1 MHNTLNETVKTQE
14 ALNSLAAS
22 FKETELSI
30 TDKALNELSNKPK
43 IPEITAWSWTKRF
56 QEI

>member
-1 MHNTLNETVKTQE
+1 MQNILVETCKTQE

-30 TDKALNELSNKPK
+30 TEKALNELSSKPK
-43 IPEITAWSWTKRF
+43 IPEITAWNWSKSF

>member
-1 MHNTLNETVKTQE
+1 MHNTSTYKTQE

-30 TDKALNELSNKPK
+30 TEKALEELNSKPK
-43 IPEITAWSWTKRF
+43 IPEITAWNWSKSF

>member
-1 MHNTLNETVKTQE
+1 MHNTSIINCTTQE

-22 FKETELSI
+22 FKDTELSI
-30 TDKALNELSNKPK
+30 TERALDELNNKPK
-43 IPEITAWSWTKRF
+43 IPEITAWNWSKSF

>member
-43 IPEITAWSWTKRF
+43 IPEITAWNWSK